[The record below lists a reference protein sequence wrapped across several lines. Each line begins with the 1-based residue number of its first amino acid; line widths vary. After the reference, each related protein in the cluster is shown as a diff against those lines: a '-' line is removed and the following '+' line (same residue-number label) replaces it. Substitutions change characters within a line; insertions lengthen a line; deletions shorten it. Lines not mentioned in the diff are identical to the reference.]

1 MRIAKKV
8 QNHNKGGSKE
18 QNLVTKMKSY
28 NRQKMMEGLDHKNAN
43 HKEVMRTLGA
53 LDQINMRENKDVMTK
68 RLAY

>member
-1 MRIAKKV
+1 
-8 QNHNKGGSKE
+8 
-18 QNLVTKMKSY
+18 MKSY